1 MSGKNYAINSYQRVG
16 VESGVASADSHK
28 LILMLF
34 EGSISALSRAK
45 QEISRNNIAAK
56 GEMISKAISIIDN
69 GLKASLDISVGG
81 EIANN
86 LQALYEYMTR
96 QLLIA
101 NIQNSIGIINEI
113 IELLSQL
120 QLAWGSIGN
129 NKEPAK
135 PNIHQINTTP
145 TLEPTN
151 I

>member
-1 MSGKNYAINSYQRVG
+1 MSAKNYAINSYQRVG

-34 EGSISALSRAK
+34 EGSINALSRAK
-45 QEISRNNIAAK
+45 QEILHNNISAK

-86 LQALYEYMTR
+86 LQALYDYMIR

-101 NIQNSIGIINEI
+101 NIQNSTGTINEI

-120 QLAWGSIGN
+120 QEAWVSIGN
-129 NKEPAK
+129 KEHAK
-135 PNIHQINTTP
+135 PNIHQVSNTHALKP
-145 TLEPTN
+145 TG

>member
-1 MSGKNYAINSYQRVG
+1 MSAKNYAINSYQRVG

-34 EGSISALSRAK
+34 EGSINALSRAK
-45 QEISRNNIAAK
+45 QEILHNNIAAK

-69 GLKASLDISVGG
+69 GLKASLDITVGG

-86 LQALYEYMTR
+86 LQTLYEYMTR

-101 NIQNSIGIINEI
+101 NIQNNIETINEI

-120 QLAWGSIGN
+120 QQAWGSIGN
-129 NKEPAK
+129 KEPTK
-135 PNIHQINTTP
+135 PNIHQVSNAHA
-145 TLEPTN
+145 LKPTN

>member
-1 MSGKNYAINSYQRVG
+1 MSAKNYAINSYQRVG

-34 EGSISALSRAK
+34 EGSINALNRAK
-45 QEISRNNIAAK
+45 QEILHSNISAK
-56 GEMISKAISIIDN
+56 VEMISKAISIIDN

-86 LQALYEYMTR
+86 LQALYDYMTR

-101 NIQNSIGIINEI
+101 NIQNSTGTINEV

-120 QLAWGSIGN
+120 QEAWRSIGN
-129 NKEPAK
+129 KELAK
-135 PNIHQINTTP
+135 PNIHQVSNTHALKP
-145 TLEPTN
+145 
-151 I
+151 IDI